1 MSETASGGSAQVPS
15 VDAPPSPTP
24 PADTPAAS
32 SVAPGVD
39 AGTNDVEL
47 VDPLLALSRRT
58 PWPGSALTSSV
69 RPLTKDGAAAWA
81 DSVRELDDKVKAA
94 ITGHPAGRIESPPA
108 FFTLPMAGSSD
119 SHSVVG
125 IPANIEDYTSGANM
139 GDGFGGLESI
149 FPVEHLSDAEIRDVA
164 RLLGLDDGEGVSNSV
179 LVPRGDCSEWPPRVF
194 QDVVDSTRAKRELAS
209 LVRAFGCERLAA
221 RVFGTSTALHRAVKE
236 LREFQGQL
244 NESALKN
251 VKRVAELM
259 IELDNVRSGFS
270 ILSNFWDD
278 QFQLVRL
285 EDEAEIQMAL
295 YEDIS
300 SKDDDERDAD
310 FQDSSP
316 SGKSHNSSGRRA
328 TAPRGAK
335 HKRDSESGA
344 SGKSSGGSDSGD
356 PEHKRSRPS
365 QERKQS
371 ALARK
376 KYAKLTPEELKVV
389 EVPGRGVVSWRHYG
403 LLKKFPPGTANAVE
417 QTAGFPDYT
426 PILARVEET
435 DQVRKHWLQADF
447 EELLKTAPWNTLFE
461 DRVQQLL
468 LHRPADL
475 SAKIH
480 GLSRLVKFMSENR
493 KAFWY
498 VGHWFFVNHGLD

>member
-1 MSETASGGSAQVPS
+1 MSESASGGSAQVPS

-39 AGTNDVEL
+39 VGTNDVEL

-58 PWPGSALTSSV
+58 PWPGSALKSSV

-94 ITGHPAGRIESPPA
+94 ITGHPAGRIEYPPA
-108 FFTLPMAGSSD
+108 FFTLPMPGSSD

-125 IPANIEDYTSGANM
+125 IPASIEDYTSGANM

-278 QFQLVRL
+278 QFQLVRKQL
-285 EDEAEIQMAL
+285 DHKTSEHD
-295 YEDIS
+295 
-300 SKDDDERDAD
+300 RD
-310 FQDSSP
+310 
-316 SGKSHNSSGRRA
+316 
-328 TAPRGAK
+328 
-335 HKRDSESGA
+335 
-344 SGKSSGGSDSGD
+344 
-356 PEHKRSRPS
+356 
-365 QERKQS
+365 
-371 ALARK
+371 
-376 KYAKLTPEELKVV
+376 
-389 EVPGRGVVSWRHYG
+389 
-403 LLKKFPPGTANAVE
+403 
-417 QTAGFPDYT
+417 
-426 PILARVEET
+426 
-435 DQVRKHWLQADF
+435 
-447 EELLKTAPWNTLFE
+447 
-461 DRVQQLL
+461 
-468 LHRPADL
+468 
-475 SAKIH
+475 
-480 GLSRLVKFMSENR
+480 
-493 KAFWY
+493 
-498 VGHWFFVNHGLD
+498 